1 MEKEFQMD
9 IKLQLKEYESTQAYQ
24 KKLGYYRDSK
34 FWTYKDSLGFPT
46 IGYGHLVLKG
56 EDFSQGLT
64 EAQADKLLDLDI
76 AIARRD
82 VAALGLNLPPASN
95 WNDFMVLMVFQ
106 LGLTKT
112 REFKKFLA
120 ALKAGNYA
128 TAIKEVKDSN
138 WYRQTPNRV
147 NAMLAAVLN
156 G

>member
-1 MEKEFQMD
+1 MDMKE
-9 IKLQLKEYESTQAYQ
+9 QLKIYEGTKQYQ
-24 KKLGYYRDSK
+24 KKLGYYRDGK
-34 FWTYKDSLGFPT
+34 FYPYKDSLGYWT
-46 IGYGHLVLKG
+46 VGYGHLVLKG

-64 EAQADKLLDLDI
+64 EAEADKLLDFDI

-82 VAALGLNLPPASN
+82 VLSLGLNLPPASN

-112 REFKKFLA
+112 RQFKKFLA
-120 ALKAGNYA
+120 ALKAGSYA
-128 TAIKEVKDSN
+128 TAIVEVKDSN

-147 NAMLAAVLN
+147 NVMIQAVLH

>member
-1 MEKEFQMD
+1 MEL
-9 IKLQLKEYESTQAYQ
+9 IKQLKIYEGTKSYQ
-24 KKLGYYRDSK
+24 TKLGYFKDGK
-34 FWTYKDSLGFPT
+34 FWTYKDSLGYPT

-56 EDFSQGLT
+56 EDFSKGLT
-64 EAQADKLLDLDI
+64 EAEADKLLDVDI

-82 VAALGLNLPPASN
+82 VASLNLNLPAASN

-112 REFKKFLA
+112 RQFKKFLA
-120 ALKAGNYA
+120 ALKSGNYA
-128 TAIKEVKDSN
+128 TAIVEVKDSN

-147 NAMLAAVLN
+147 DQMVRAVLN

>member
-1 MEKEFQMD
+1 MD
-9 IKLQLKEYESTQAYQ
+9 IKLQLKEYEGTQAYQ
-24 KKLGYYRDSK
+24 KKLGCYRDSK

-82 VAALGLNLPPASN
+82 VAVLGLNLPPVSN

-112 REFKKFLA
+112 RQFKKFLA